1 MPRVPKADGPQ
12 TPSAHDLVQDTC
24 LIEKPLSRSKGQL
37 IDGIRG
43 EIVADV
49 KYAGAFVAPGAIQ
62 IFRAIGLPSSHRSVI
77 DRMRPGI
84 AGLEQQT
91 VGETSLERKCQ
102 RVITAVAAVG
112 LEIDGTE
119 GVSDRWIV
127 HIKSACDIAVDVRR
141 GDTQIHGAT
150 RKEPYAMGS
159 KIGSRDEEIR
169 RKFVI
174 DGQAPGLG
182 VKIAAPVPLQGAR
195 LVRGIRESGCVR
207 NRLLKSWT

>member
-84 AGLEQQT
+84 AGLDKPT
-91 VGETSLERKCQ
+91 VAHTSPEKKRQPL
-102 RVITAVAAVG
+102 
-112 LEIDGTE
+112 L
-119 GVSDRWIV
+119 
-127 HIKSACDIAVDVRR
+127 IAL
-141 GDTQIHGAT
+141 
-150 RKEPYAMGS
+150 P
-159 KIGSRDEEIR
+159 
-169 RKFVI
+169 
-174 DGQAPGLG
+174 P
-182 VKIAAPVPLQGAR
+182 
-195 LVRGIRESGCVR
+195 SG
-207 NRLLKSWT
+207 